1 MTQQT
6 VKPALIESEL
16 MKIWEKLSEINKT
29 RASLFNLIVY
39 TKLSPRVDYFRK
51 IVQKVIEK
59 FPCRII
65 FISADPDREKEYM
78 NTSVSVVMPESGES
92 QVACDNIDIAMAGKD
107 YERVPFIILPHILPD
122 LPVYLL
128 WAEDP
133 CFDNPLF
140 EKLQKLATRVIF
152 DSEASEDLSS
162 FSKKILSYAQSEK
175 SDIADLNWARMEGWR
190 DLLTAHFH
198 SPQNLE
204 KLQKTKEI
212 EISYNAHETEF
223 FCHLQIQAIFLQS
236 WLASRLGWKMQS
248 MNREKNSIEYKYA
261 SEMGEVKVRIN
272 SDQVPEIFPGRLLS
286 VKIINTESDE
296 YHFFRNKQLPDQITI
311 QISHKDVCELPYQ
324 FILGKAGVGQSL
336 TKEITYKGTS
346 KHFLGMLENLQMEGK

>member
-16 MKIWEKLSEINKT
+16 MKIWGKLSGINKT

-51 IVQKVIEK
+51 SVRKVIEK

-65 FISADPDREKEYM
+65 FISADPNREKEYI

-92 QVACDNIDIAMAGKD
+92 QVACDNIDIVMAGKD

-133 CFDNPLF
+133 CFDNLLF
-140 EKLQKLATRVIF
+140 KKLQKLATRIIF
-152 DSEASEDLSS
+152 DSEASEDLTS
-162 FSKKILSYAQSEK
+162 FSKKILSYSQNEK

-190 DLLTAHFH
+190 DLLAAHFH

-204 KLQKTKEI
+204 RLKKTREI
-212 EISYNAHETEF
+212 EIFYNACETEF

-236 WLASRLGWKMQS
+236 WLASRLGWKMQN
-248 MNREKNSIEYKYA
+248 MNREKKKIEYKYS
-261 SEMGEVKVRIN
+261 SEIGEVNIRIN
-272 SDQVPEIFPGRLLS
+272 SDRSPDIFPGRILS
-286 VKIINTESDE
+286 VKIMNGESDE
-296 YHFFRNKQLPDQITI
+296 YYFFHNKQLPDQITI
-311 QISHKDVCELPYQ
+311 QISHKDMCELPSQ
-324 FILGKAGVGQSL
+324 FILGKAGEGQSL
-336 TKEITYKGTS
+336 TKETTYKGTS
-346 KHFLGMLENLQMEGK
+346 KHFLGMLKNLQRQSK